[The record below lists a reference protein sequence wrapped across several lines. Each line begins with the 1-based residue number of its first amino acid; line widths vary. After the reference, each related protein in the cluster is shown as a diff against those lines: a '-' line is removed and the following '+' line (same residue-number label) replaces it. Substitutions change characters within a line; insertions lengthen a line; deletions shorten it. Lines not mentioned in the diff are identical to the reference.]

1 MNTEIINQIIEMLK
15 AGASYSQIQNKLNVY
30 PVQIKRIKDK
40 FININNNNNDSANTK
55 NNNNNDS
62 ANNKNNN
69 TNISSNREEEL
80 KFMLRHKQG
89 ELLKLQQQHEIEI
102 KNLKIQLQRQHEIEV
117 EQIETQK
124 DEIELENFA
133 IQLKRETELKK
144 MQEKLE
150 QVKKETKPDETEE
163 EDEPAEPEV
172 DDVVVWKNKNIEGR
186 IENIKGNIAEVEF
199 DTKEYLIEI
208 PFNQLID
215 DNGDVWIY
223 DDSETHSLRSRL
235 RRRLRR
241 RLRNR

>member
-1 MNTEIINQIIEMLK
+1 MDAEITNKIIEMLK

-40 FININNNNNDSANTK
+40 FININNNNNDSAN
-55 NNNNNDS
+55 
-62 ANNKNNN
+62 NKNNN
-69 TNISSNREEEL
+69 TNISTNREEEL

-133 IQLKRETELKK
+133 IQLKHETELKK

-150 QVKKETKPDETEE
+150 QVKKETETDETEE
-163 EDEPAEPEV
+163 EEPAQPEL
-172 DDVVVWKNKNIEGR
+172 DDVVIWKNKNIEGR
-186 IENIKGNIAEVEF
+186 IENIKKNIAEVKF
-199 DTKEYLIEI
+199 DNDEVIAI
-208 PFNQLID
+208 PFDLLT
-215 DNGDVWIY
+215 DNGKEWYFDY
-223 DDSETHSLRSRL
+223 DFEKERRMRE
-235 RRRLRR
+235 RRRRHREFLR
-241 RLRNR
+241 